1 MTTLPGHYGS
11 DAKKNRFLVPG
22 LKGTKGAK
30 EKYFVLV
37 DKETGEKKIYN
48 EEFGKD
54 RVVGTLDK
62 DNNFVPESNAREW
75 EKEAFNNKDGKRLV
89 NNQGNTIAAN
99 GIREEEGIS
108 ADEAK
113 KKANELVNTNT
124 ALTPEEIAER
134 KATQEKQMKKAS
146 QADKNTRNK
155 FPETLFYPQTLR
167 KDMQDVIKFTMMKY
181 EPKDV
186 TGSGD
191 YAKIT
196 FSDRDINRRSIGSCL
211 LPIPGGISDNNQVSW
226 NQENMDPIALA
237 KGQIALRTI
246 MEGGAGLTGSVGDI
260 ANTLTQ
266 NTGVKEGVAN
276 LIAGAASGTGSQLL
290 TRTTGSVLN
299 PNMELLFQGPQ
310 IRDFSFQFKLSP
322 RDSKEAKEIIKIIRF
337 FKQGMA
343 PIRSQSRLFLKSPH
357 TFRLQ
362 YLHERNDHP
371 YLNKFKECALQSCA
385 VTYGEAQYSTYE
397 DGVMSSYNV
406 NLGFKELEP
415 VFNDEYTEL
424 DGNDDSMIGY

>member
-1 MTTLPGHYGS
+1 MTTLAGHYGS
-11 DAKKNRFLVPG
+11 DAKKNRFLAPG
-22 LKGTKGAK
+22 LKGTSGAK

-48 EEFGKD
+48 ENFGSD
-54 RVVGTLDK
+54 TLVGTLDEN
-62 DNNFVPESNAREW
+62 NNFETASGAKGYE
-75 EKEAFNNKDGKRLV
+75 EDFFNSQDGKRLT
-89 NNQGNTIAAN
+89 NNQANTIATN
-99 GIREEEGIS
+99 GIREDEGIDD
-108 ADEAK
+108 DEAQ
-113 KKANELVNTNT
+113 KKANSLVNTNT
-124 ALTPEEIAER
+124 ALTPEQIAER
-134 KATQEKQMKKAS
+134 KATQEKQMK
-146 QADKNTRNK
+146 ADKNTRNK

-186 TGSGD
+186 TGSGES
-191 YAKIT
+191 AKIT

-266 NTGVKEGVAN
+266 NTGVKEGIAN

-357 TFRLQ
+357 TFKLQ
-362 YLHERNDHP
+362 YLHQNSDHKF
-371 YLNKFKECALQSCA
+371 LNKFKECAMM
-385 VTYGEAQYSTYE
+385 ST
-397 DGVMSSYNV
+397 SV
-406 NLGFKELEP
+406 N
-415 VFNDEYTEL
+415 YTP
-424 DGNDDSMIGY
+424 DGNYAPYSDGSMVSYSLTLNFQ

>member
-1 MTTLPGHYGS
+1 MTTKLDGHYGS
-11 DAKKNRFLVPG
+11 EKTKFIAPG

-30 EKYFVLV
+30 NQYFVLV
-37 DKETGEKKIYN
+37 DEKTGEKKIYKN
-48 EEFGKD
+48 NNLRSD
-54 RVVGTLDK
+54 RAVGTIDK
-62 DNNFVPESNAREW
+62 DNNFVPEDNAESY
-75 EKEAFNNKDGKRLV
+75 EKDLFNSPNGKRLI
-89 NNQGNTIAAN
+89 NNQGNTVAAN
-99 GIREEEGIS
+99 AIRANEGIS
-108 ADEAK
+108 SEEAQI
-113 KKANELVNTNT
+113 KANELVNTNT

-134 KATQEKQMKKAS
+134 KATQEKQMK
-146 QADKNTRNK
+146 ADKNTRNK

-186 TGSGD
+186 TGSGES
-191 YAKIT
+191 AKIT

-211 LPIPGGISDNNQVSW
+211 LPIPGGIRDNNQVSW

-266 NTGVKEGVAN
+266 NTGVKEGIAN
-276 LIAGAASGTGSQLL
+276 LIAGAASGTGGQLL

-310 IRDFSFQFKLSP
+310 IRDFNFQFKLSP

-385 VTYGEAQYSTYE
+385 VTYGETQYSTYE